1 MKIPPCKLQHQ
12 TCYFLLLQSKEQG
25 SSHHATTASIIK
37 FNWSKRVME
46 RGMTSFTSYST
57 TRWIT
62 LPCPTKLST
71 THRDLKQGSNI
82 KANILWTWQK
92 SNAFKNSRK
101 RLNTFTTSYYMFF
114 FNVWSSTSKR
124 SNVSLPSRGS
134 ISNSIATI
142 KFIAI
147 IKASNRN

>member
-1 MKIPPCKLQHQ
+1 
-12 TCYFLLLQSKEQG
+12 
-25 SSHHATTASIIK
+25 
-37 FNWSKRVME
+37 
-46 RGMTSFTSYST
+46 
-57 TRWIT
+57 
-62 LPCPTKLST
+62 
-71 THRDLKQGSNI
+71 
-82 KANILWTWQK
+82 
-92 SNAFKNSRK
+92 
-101 RLNTFTTSYYMFF
+101 MFF